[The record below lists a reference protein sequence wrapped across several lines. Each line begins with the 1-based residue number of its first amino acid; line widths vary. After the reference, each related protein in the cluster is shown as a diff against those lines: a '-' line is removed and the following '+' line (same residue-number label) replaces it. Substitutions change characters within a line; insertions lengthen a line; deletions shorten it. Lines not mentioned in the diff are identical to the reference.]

1 VQTGEPAIALADGA
15 AGGFDDDRVTH
26 SVRLEHVSLL

>member
-1 VQTGEPAIALADGA
+1 MKPGEPTIALADGA